1 MALKRIFKV
10 LCTVIILS
18 GLCLAAQPAPVCA
31 KDLIVGLL
39 LAGAHNDSSY
49 NQFHLD
55 AARLAA
61 ANVKGVKIIYTDQA
75 NSIARPADVTI
86 PAMIDDL
93 VQKGATL
100 VVANAYEMELGVVA
114 ASSHYPEVTFV
125 QIDGDDALVQSERAN
140 IINVTVM
147 FDYAQMLAG
156 FAAGMATAS
165 GKIAYLGSSPHSESF
180 RQITAAY
187 LGAKYAWETVRG
199 LPLKDFRFQ
208 LKWMGNWFDNLS
220 PQEDTKTSAVKLF
233 DGGSDVI
240 MGGNFNN
247 DLLTAAVEAYDAK
260 NAMLVTAVA
269 NPYIPL
275 NRLPFLI
282 GLSYY
287 DWQAIYEELFTK
299 AKQGGLTANW
309 LRFPPN
315 LAGLDKI
322 GGGNVG
328 FIAYEGLD
336 ATGKEELSRFV
347 ELMAS
352 GKINLLKGPLY
363 YKDGRALAE
372 SDRTIPA
379 GVWRNLNQLLDGIEV
394 VP

>member
-1 MALKRIFKV
+1 MSFKRIFKV
-10 LCTVIILS
+10 LFIVTTLA
-18 GLCLAAQPAPVCA
+18 GLCLTSHTPAVCA
-31 KDLIVGLL
+31 KDLVVGLL

-61 ANVKGVKIIYTDQA
+61 ANVKDVKIIYTDQA

-125 QIDGDDALVQSERAN
+125 QIGGDDALVQSARAN
-140 IINVTVM
+140 IVNVTVM

-165 GKIAYLGSSPHSESF
+165 GKIAYLGGSPNSESF

-187 LGAKYAWETVRG
+187 LAAKYAWETVRG
-199 LPLKDFRFQ
+199 LPPKDFRFY

-220 PQEDTKTSAVKLF
+220 PQEDTKTSVLKLF
-233 DGGSDVI
+233 DGGADVI
-240 MGGNFNN
+240 MGGNYNN
-247 DLLTAAVEAYDAK
+247 DLLTAAAEAYEFNK
-260 NAMLVTAVA
+260 RILVTAVA
-269 NPYIPL
+269 NPYVTQ
-275 NRLPFLI
+275 NTLPVLV

-287 DWQAIYEELFTK
+287 DWQSIYEELFSK

-328 FIAYEGLD
+328 FIPYEGLD
-336 ATGKEELSRFV
+336 AAGREELSRFV
-347 ELMAS
+347 ELLAS

-363 YKDGRALAE
+363 YKDGRTFAE
-372 SDRTIPA
+372 SGQTISA
-379 GVWRNLNQLLDGIEV
+379 GAWRNLNQLLEGIEV

>member
-1 MALKRIFKV
+1 MALKRMFKV
-10 LCTVIILS
+10 LCTLIILS
-18 GLCLAAQPAPVCA
+18 GLCLAVQPATAGA

-55 AARLAA
+55 AALLAA
-61 ANVKGVKIIYTDQA
+61 ANVKDVKIIYIDQA
-75 NSIARPADVTI
+75 NSIIRPADVTI

-100 VVANAYEMELGVVA
+100 VIANAYEMELGVVA
-114 ASSHYPEVTFV
+114 ASSHYPGVTFI
-125 QIDGDDALVQSERAN
+125 QIGGDDALIQTARAN
-140 IINVTVM
+140 IVNVTVM

-156 FAAGMATAS
+156 FAAGMASTN
-165 GKIAYLGSSPHSESF
+165 GKIAYLGGSPQPESF

-187 LGAKYAWETVRG
+187 LGAKYAWETVRA
-199 LPLKDFRFQ
+199 LPPKDFRFS

-220 PQEDTKTSAVKLF
+220 PQEDTKVSALKLF
-233 DGGSDVI
+233 DGGADVI
-240 MGGNFNN
+240 MGGNYSN
-247 DLLTAAVEAYDAK
+247 DLLVAAVEAHGTNK
-260 NAMLVTAVA
+260 RMLVTAVA
-269 NPYIPL
+269 NPYIAQNSLPL
-275 NRLPFLI
+275 LI

-287 DWQAIYEELFTK
+287 DWQAIYEELFAK
-299 AKQGGLTANW
+299 AKQHDFSANW
-309 LRFPPN
+309 LRFPPDMTN
-315 LAGLDKI
+315 LNKI
-322 GGGNVG
+322 SGSNVG
-328 FIAYEGLD
+328 FISYEGLD
-336 ATGKEELSRFV
+336 TIGKEELSRFA

-372 SDRTIPA
+372 SGQTISA
-379 GVWRNLNQLLDGIEV
+379 SAWRNLNQLLDGIDV